1 MITVVTSSVD
11 QTQALAGAIASVVA
25 AGDLVLL
32 SGDLG
37 AGKTAFVKGLAAELG
52 VSEPVT
58 SPTFT
63 LAQRYE
69 GTSLVVHHLDVYRL
83 SRLSEVIDLAIPEL
97 LDGNTVTLI
106 EWGDV
111 IEPALPA
118 DYLEIRFELGEGADD
133 RRLTLRPTGRRW
145 LPRSRALALAVAPWA
160 EIRC

>member
-1 MITVVTSSVD
+1 MTAVVTSSVD
-11 QTQALAGAIASVVA
+11 QTQALAAAIASVVA

-52 VSEPVT
+52 VTEPVT

-69 GTSLVVHHLDVYRL
+69 GTALTVHHLDVYRL

-97 LDGNTVTLI
+97 LDGNSVTLI

-118 DYLEIRFELGEGADD
+118 DYLEIRFELGDGPDD
-133 RRLTLRPTGRRW
+133 RRLTLLPVGPRW
-145 LPRSRALALAVAPWA
+145 LARDRAVAQAVLQWS
-160 EIRC
+160 ELQC